1 MSSADVTSLEYL
13 LENEEREYRKFQ
25 NLTLRQSVFRLA
37 KVMVKH
43 RWLFFGGTVLIVFGT
58 MGAVIEPRIFGYA
71 IDEAILPG
79 RWDRLRWSGLFLTI
93 SISVRIF
100 SAIQQTYLFEVLGQR
115 VTQDLRL
122 RLFSHLQRLS
132 LSLHSKHPPGRL
144 LTRVTNDIASLNEM
158 FSNGFVSM
166 FCNLFLVIGILVG
179 LLLLD
184 FKLGLLSISVFPV
197 LVMFSIYFSK
207 RLIRAYQNSRSKL
220 SALNSYLAENL
231 SGMKIL
237 HLFNRQKLHYDR
249 FSRLNH
255 WYADA
260 QTASVRVYAFFQ
272 PTITLCAGISVALV
286 MVVGGQ
292 RSLDG
297 TLRLGV
303 LVTFFSYL
311 MALFQPV
318 REIADKWNVFL
329 SGMTA
334 AERVFSILDWP
345 VELESRK
352 IDHAAQPIPGLKGKI
367 EFENIWFA
375 YQGENWVL
383 KDFSLT
389 IQSGERVGVVGH
401 TGSGKTT
408 LINLLMRF
416 YDPQRGRVLLDG
428 VDLRDYDLRSLRA
441 SIGMVQ
447 QDVFLFSGTFEE
459 NISFWK
465 PTLSQRVEEVLAELK
480 FESKSDQILLEK
492 GSNFS
497 MGERQMIAFARALA
511 IHPRIWILDE
521 ATANLDSQTEAVLQ
535 KAVNQ
540 ASQGKTSLFIAHRL
554 ATVQSADRII
564 VLHQGSLIESGSHQQ
579 LMEVQGLYSRLYKL
593 QLMA

>member
-1 MSSADVTSLEYL
+1 
-13 LENEEREYRKFQ
+13 
-25 NLTLRQSVFRLA
+25 
-37 KVMVKH
+37 
-43 RWLFFGGTVLIVFGT
+43 
-58 MGAVIEPRIFGYA
+58 
-71 IDEAILPG
+71 
-79 RWDRLRWSGLFLTI
+79 
-93 SISVRIF
+93 
-100 SAIQQTYLFEVLGQR
+100 
-115 VTQDLRL
+115 
-122 RLFSHLQRLS
+122 
-132 LSLHSKHPPGRL
+132 
-144 LTRVTNDIASLNEM
+144 VTNDIASLNEM

-166 FCNLFLVIGILVG
+166 FCNLFLVIGILIG

-184 FKLGLLSISVFPV
+184 FKLGLLSISIFPV
-197 LVMFSIYFSK
+197 LVMLSIYFSK
-207 RLIRAYQNSRSKL
+207 KLIRAYQDSRSKL
-220 SALNSYLAENL
+220 SALNAYLAENL

-249 FSRLNH
+249 LSRLNH

-272 PTITLCAGISVALV
+272 PTITLSAGISVALV
-286 MVVGGQ
+286 MIVGGQ

-297 TLRLGV
+297 TLKLGV

-318 REIADKWNVFL
+318 REIADKWNIFL

-408 LINLLMRF
+408 LISLLMRF

-465 PTLSQRVEEVLAELK
+465 PSLSQRVEEVLAELE
-480 FESKSDQILLEK
+480 FESKSDQTLLEK

-511 IHPRIWILDE
+511 THPRIWILDE

-564 VLHQGSLIESGSHQQ
+564 VLHHGSLIESGSHQE
-579 LMEVQGLYSRLYKL
+579 LMEVQGLYSRLFKL
-593 QLMA
+593 QSMA

>member
-1 MSSADVTSLEYL
+1 MSSADVTSLDYL

-37 KVMVKH
+37 KVMVKY

-58 MGAVIEPRIFGYA
+58 VGAVIEPRIFGYA
-71 IDEAILPG
+71 IDDAILPG

-93 SISVRIF
+93 SIGVRIF

-132 LSLHSKHPPGRL
+132 LALHSKHPPGRL

-166 FCNLFLVIGILVG
+166 FCNLFLVIGILIG

-184 FKLGLLSISVFPV
+184 FKLGLLSISIFPV
-197 LVMFSIYFSK
+197 LVLFSIYFSK
-207 RLIRAYQNSRSKL
+207 KLILAYQNSRSKL

-237 HLFNRQKLHYDR
+237 HLFNRQELHYER
-249 FSRLNH
+249 FSRLNY

-318 REIADKWNVFL
+318 REIADKWNIFL

-352 IDHAAQPIPGLKGKI
+352 IDHPAQSIPGLKGKI

-465 PTLSQRVEEVLAELK
+465 PTLSQRVEEVLTELK
-480 FESKSDQILLEK
+480 FESKADQILLEK

-540 ASQGKTSLFIAHRL
+540 ASLGKTSLFIAHRL

-564 VLHQGSLIESGSHQQ
+564 VLHQGSLIESGSHQE
-579 LMEVQGLYSRLYKL
+579 LMEIQGLYSRLFKL
-593 QLMA
+593 QSMA